1 MRLLMLSISLICAAG
16 PLLRAQQ
23 IGAVR
28 YHIQLDVF
36 KSAKKLSGFTTVFL
50 KSHTA
55 FQGEVGLDLLG
66 LAVDSVKVDG
76 VLQSFRRTGSKLYVS
91 VKFKDSAQ
99 TPALSVYYGG
109 TPQKDASWGGFYFDG
124 VYAYNMGVGFDADPH
139 PFGRCWFPCFDTFT
153 DKAAYSFSIG
163 VDSADV
169 AMCNGLLQGTLND
182 GPGRRRWIWEQKES
196 IPSYLASVAV
206 APYRLL
212 SGNLSGV
219 NGPVP
224 YVLASLAAA
233 TSKMKASF
241 ANLQTAF
248 SAFEESYGPH
258 RFPRVGFNAVPFTG
272 GAMEHSTNI
281 AYPLFAVDGTLNYE
295 TLYAHELSHHWWGD
309 NVTCATQEDMWLNE
323 GWASYSE
330 KLFLEQ
336 KYGQKA
342 YADAMKAHHSDV
354 LRLAHIRDG
363 AVLPVSGIGHEHTYG
378 SHVYKKG
385 ADMVH
390 TLRWWMNDRK
400 WKDACVKL
408 QDSFRYGNISTDVMY
423 SIFLRYSFFD
433 LAPFF
438 DQWVKKE
445 GFPGL
450 KIARLETAPQNGKF
464 QSTVLLVQQSRFN
477 FHTYTNFPV
486 WIRWIAADGRG
497 LTTVHT
503 VKQGVQ
509 EIRSPLLD
517 FQPVLAEL
525 DPADR
530 LSLAR
535 THSYLRLKGDT
546 TAVLPYEF
554 MQVRL
559 KGAADSCTILAD
571 HQWVGASLTSGNM
584 GRATPSSYRHWI
596 ISGNWAGKAEAELTF
611 EYDGRKSTSTRTGYL
626 DHTLI
631 PGNEDS
637 LVLLYREH
645 HFVPWQRLNS
655 AVFNTGN
662 RFDRSGTVRVLN
674 AAPGEY
680 VLANADPAASVEDP
694 LAPQAGLQL
703 IPNPP
708 LSALVAVWSAQPPA
722 CASRVQ
728 LISSSGAV
736 VHTQSWPKGEQ
747 MLKLNLERLS
757 KGVYV
762 VQLTEPCKG
771 KIKQALLLHQ

>member
-1 MRLLMLSISLICAAG
+1 MRLLLLSMSLCLAAI
-16 PLLRAQQ
+16 PKLRAQQ
-23 IGAVR
+23 ISAVQ
-28 YHIQLDVF
+28 YNIHLDVY
-36 KSAKKLSGFTTVFL
+36 KSAKTLAGFTTVLL
-50 KSHTA
+50 KSAATY
-55 FQGEVGLDLLG
+55 QGDVALDLLG
-66 LAVDSVKVDG
+66 FTVDSVKVDG
-76 VLQSFRRTGSKLYVS
+76 VLQSFRRNGSKLLVPVQFAS
-91 VKFKDSAQ
+91 PASQVAVKVFYA
-99 TPALSVYYGG
+99 G

-124 VYAYNMGVGFDADPH
+124 VYAYNMGVGFDANPH

-153 DKAAYSFSIG
+153 SKAAYFFNIG
-163 VDSADV
+163 VDSSDV
-169 AMCNGLLQGTLND
+169 ALCNGLLQGTLGD
-182 GPGRRRWIWEQKES
+182 RPGRRRWIWEQKEP

-206 APYRLL
+206 APYSLMT
-212 SGNLSGV
+212 GNLNGV

-224 YVLASLAAA
+224 YVLAALAADTA
-233 TSKMKASF
+233 RMKASF
-241 ANLQTAF
+241 VNLQTAF

-281 AYPLFAVDGTLNYE
+281 AYPLFAVDGMLNYE
-295 TLYAHELSHHWWGD
+295 TLYAHELAHHWWGD
-309 NVTCATQEDMWLNE
+309 NATCAAQEDMWLNE

-330 KLFLEQ
+330 KLFLEK

-390 TLRWWMNDRK
+390 TLRWWMTDRK
-400 WKDACVKL
+400 WKDACIKL
-408 QDSFRYGNISTDVMY
+408 QDSFRFGNISTDVMH
-423 SIFLRYSFFD
+423 SIFLRYSLFD

-450 KIARLETAPQNGKF
+450 NIAKLDVSPQNGKY
-464 QSTVLLVQQSRFN
+464 QASALLVQQSRFN

-503 VKQGVQ
+503 MKQAVQ

-525 DPADR
+525 DPGDR

-546 TAVLPYEF
+546 TATLPYEF
-554 MQVRL
+554 MQFRL
-559 KGAADSCTILAD
+559 KGAADSCTVIAD
-571 HQWVGASLTSGNM
+571 HQWVGASLTSGNLD
-584 GRATPSSYRHWI
+584 RAMPSSYRHWT
-596 ISGNWAGKAEAELTF
+596 ISGNWTGKGTAELVF
-611 EYDGRKSTSTRTGYL
+611 EYDGRKSAATRTGYL

-637 LVLLYREH
+637 LVLLFREN
-645 HFVPWQRLNS
+645 HFQPWRRLS
-655 AVFNTGN
+655 DAEFVRGN
-662 RFDRSGTVRVLN
+662 RFDRTGTVKVID
-674 AAPGEY
+674 AKPGSY
-680 VLANADPAASVEDP
+680 VLANSDP
-694 LAPQAGLQL
+694 LMGTVAQKTPTQALRAYPNPTGNLITVEWSNLRVCEKTLLLFDGQGREVLRRKLSPEGQRYELNLDAMPAGLYVVELNGVCLEERLQT
-703 IPNPP
+703 
-708 LSALVAVWSAQPPA
+708 
-722 CASRVQ
+722 
-728 LISSSGAV
+728 AV
-736 VHTQSWPKGEQ
+736 V
-747 MLKLNLERLS
+747 
-757 KGVYV
+757 
-762 VQLTEPCKG
+762 
-771 KIKQALLLHQ
+771 KQ

>member
-1 MRLLMLSISLICAAG
+1 MSLCVAVI
-16 PLLRAQQ
+16 PKLRAQQ
-23 IGAVR
+23 ISAVQ
-28 YHIQLDVF
+28 YNINLDVY
-36 KSAKKLSGFTTVFL
+36 KPSKTLSGFTTVLL
-50 KSHTA
+50 KSVA
-55 FQGEVGLDLLG
+55 PYQGEIALDLLG
-66 LAVDSVKVDG
+66 FTVDSVKVDG
-76 VLQSFRRTGSKLYVS
+76 VLQSFRRNGSKLLVPVDFKTPVQQVA
-91 VKFKDSAQ
+91 VKVFYA
-99 TPALSVYYGG
+99 G
-109 TPQKDASWGGFYFDG
+109 TPQKDASWGGFYFEG
-124 VYAYNMGVGFDADPH
+124 VYAYNMGVGFDANPH

-153 DKAAYSFSIG
+153 SKSSYYFSIG

-182 GPGRRRWIWEQKES
+182 GPGRRRWIWEQKEP

-224 YVLASLAAA
+224 YVLASLAAD

-258 RFPRVGFNAVPFTG
+258 RFPRVGFNVVPFTG

-309 NVTCATQEDMWLNE
+309 NVTCARQEDMWLNE

-330 KLFLEQ
+330 KLFLEK

-342 YADAMKAHHSDV
+342 YADAMKAHHAEV

-408 QDSFRYGNISTDVMY
+408 QDSFRYGNISTDVMH

-464 QSTVLLVQQSRFN
+464 QARALLVQQSRFN

-497 LTTVHT
+497 LTTLHT

-509 EIRSPLLD
+509 EISSPLLD
-517 FQPVLAEL
+517 FQPVVAEL
-525 DPADR
+525 DPGDR

-546 TAVLPYEF
+546 TISLPYEF
-554 MQVRL
+554 VQFSL
-559 KGAADSCTILAD
+559 KNAADSCTVIAD
-571 HQWVGASLTSGNM
+571 HQWVGASLTAGNQDQA
-584 GRATPSSYRHWI
+584 RPSSYRHWI
-596 ISGNWAGKAEAELTF
+596 ISGDWAGKGTATLTF
-611 EYDGRKSTSTRTGYL
+611 EYDGRKSTNRTGYL

-637 LVLLYREH
+637 LVLLFRED
-645 HFVPWQRLNS
+645 HFKPWRRLTI
-655 AVFNTGN
+655 AEFNKGN
-662 RFDRSGTVRVLN
+662 RFDRTGTVKVAN
-674 AAPGEY
+674 AMPGEY
-680 VLANADPAASVEDP
+680 VLANTDP
-694 LAPQAGLQL
+694 LLGTLEQRAETQALRAY
-703 IPNPP
+703 PNPAGN
-708 LSALVAVWSAQPPA
+708 LITVEWSNLRVCEKTLLLFDGQGREVLRRKLPPD
-722 CASRVQ
+722 SQ
-728 LISSSGAV
+728 GY
-736 VHTQSWPKGEQ
+736 E
-747 MLKLNLERLS
+747 LNLDSLPAGPYVVELNGACLEERLQTLVLRE
-757 KGVYV
+757 K
-762 VQLTEPCKG
+762 
-771 KIKQALLLHQ
+771 